1 MLLERFEEKGLSHYS
16 YAVGCKEKGQIAI
29 IDPRF
34 DVDIYLEYAERN
46 QLVISHVFETHIH
59 ADYVSGA
66 RYLANRAGAILG
78 LSAYDKGEKY
88 EVDFPHKECF
98 DGDTFRLGS
107 LTLKVLYTPG
117 HTPEHISFLA
127 LEGNMPRALF
137 SGDFLFVGSV
147 GRPDLIGKDA
157 TVGLAKQQYRSTKEK
172 LEGFANTLE
181 IYPSHGSGS
190 FCGGGIASRPF
201 STLGQERLT
210 NPFLRP
216 NITEEEFIDL
226 ILSRIPLRPD
236 YFLLMK
242 EYNSCSRQCQLV
254 STVPLELADFKKK
267 LESGAAIIDL
277 RDQHAFSRRHI
288 PGSICI
294 GGGEKVGFWASMAFS
309 YDVPILIVSN
319 DPLTVPDAFVSLAR
333 VGLTNVE
340 GYLKGGIDIW
350 EESGEK
356 IETASE
362 VSPQTL
368 NDTREQTHVI
378 DVRSLSEWIGGHIEN
393 SHHIPCVELSKRI
406 DELPEGPLVFVCAG
420 GYRSILAASIAL
432 KHGRKSVAHLP
443 GGVMAWHGAGLPLTV

>member
-1 MLLERFEEKGLSHYS
+1 
-16 YAVGCKEKGQIAI
+16 
-29 IDPRF
+29 
-34 DVDIYLEYAERN
+34 
-46 QLVISHVFETHIH
+46 
-59 ADYVSGA
+59 
-66 RYLANRAGAILG
+66 
-78 LSAYDKGEKY
+78 
-88 EVDFPHKECF
+88 
-98 DGDTFRLGS
+98 
-107 LTLKVLYTPG
+107 
-117 HTPEHISFLA
+117 
-127 LEGNMPRALF
+127 
-137 SGDFLFVGSV
+137 
-147 GRPDLIGKDA
+147 
-157 TVGLAKQQYRSTKEK
+157 
-172 LEGFANTLE
+172 
-181 IYPSHGSGS
+181 
-190 FCGGGIASRPF
+190 
-201 STLGQERLT
+201 
-210 NPFLRP
+210 
-216 NITEEEFIDL
+216 
-226 ILSRIPLRPD
+226 
-236 YFLLMK
+236 
-242 EYNSCSRQCQLV
+242 
-254 STVPLELADFKKK
+254 
-267 LESGAAIIDL
+267 
-277 RDQHAFSRRHI
+277 
-288 PGSICI
+288 
-294 GGGEKVGFWASMAFS
+294 MAFS